1 MAGTR
6 AGGLKAAATN
16 KAKYGKG
23 FYSQI
28 GKKSGQNGRTGGFYN
43 NPELAKRAG
52 RKGGKIGGLKSK
64 RGKAKTT
71 LLVA

>member
-23 FYSQI
+23 FYSRI
-28 GKKSGQNGRTGGFYN
+28 GKKGGQNGRTGGFAT
-43 NPELAKRAG
+43 NPELAKIAG
-52 RKGGKIGGLKSK
+52 RKGGLISGVAKLK
-64 RGKAKTT
+64 
-71 LLVA
+71 L